1 MASRRRPPKRSCRTP
16 STASGESLGREAIE
30 TRSPGYVLRIDPG
43 AIDARRFERL
53 VRDAAPLP
61 PAERSAALG
70 DALALWRGTPF
81 ADLAFEPFLQAEIAR
96 LDEVR
101 LTALEDRLEAEVELG
116 RHDEAIAAA
125 TSLHSLHT
133 DRERVCR
140 LTMLALHRAGRQQD
154 ALDTYEATRRALD
167 EQWGLEPSPETRA
180 LQMMILTQDPA
191 IASSQPV
198 RRAVGA
204 VRRPVSLL
212 LVEPLLDDDLELEL
226 AGAAFED
233 VRTAAGD
240 VAARHGGLVSPESG
254 VELVVAFG
262 VDGAHEDDVVRA
274 ARAAVELREI
284 LRGHDVPARYA
295 VGTGRVLVWDS
306 NPVLV
311 GAVLGRTRRALHD
324 AEADD
329 VQLTAVAARV
339 GGDAFDLDV
348 DGRLLAVRSTRPLPA
363 STPAP
368 LVDRTDELAA
378 LHAAFDA
385 VVATARPRH
394 VVVVGEAGIGKSR
407 LVEAFAD
414 EVPAVVLRAACV
426 SYGEGIS
433 FLPLLDLWDGAAEID
448 DGVPPLGELASADA
462 AFAAARALVE
472 HFTRSGPVVVVLDDM
487 HWAVPTFL
495 DLVEYVVRTVD
506 GPLFV
511 VSMTRPELLEQR
523 PSWREGAIGLTQL
536 TAEDARRLVD
546 ALPERDAVDDELALT
561 ILGAAEGV
569 PLFLEQL
576 VAHAVHSGWSDD
588 DRVPVDARRSPR
600 EPHRR
605 ARARR
610 ARRALPG
617 GGRGSRVLRRGRAG
631 ASPRSR
637 SCGSWTAVSRRSPGT
652 GSCGRAPAS
661 TSSCTRSSAGRRTSR
676 SGVPSARRCTR
687 VSRDGWPARARPT
700 RSSARTSNAPRPTR
714 PPGAIA
720 THWSREAAE
729 RLGGA
734 GFRAL
739 MASDHAAA
747 ANLLGRAA
755 SLLPED
761 DPARMELE
769 CSLARR
775 FAAWASPTSGPPSSK
790 ASSSEPSDAGERRLE
805 LRAEVELVH
814 SETGGRYRLAGSTRF
829 ELLEDALAVFQE
841 TGDTLGLRPCGATPT
856 PRSSETGRGAPMP
869 PSCT

>member
-1 MASRRRPPKRSCRTP
+1 MEVLLLGPLEVRS
-16 STASGESLGREAIE
+16 SGERLPLGGPRQRALLADLALHAGSVVSMDTLLDDLWHGEPPATAEAVVQNAVHRLRGSLGREAIE

-43 AIDARRFERL
+43 AIDAKRFERL

-233 VRTAAGD
+233 VRKAAGN

-254 VELVVAFG
+254 LVLVVAFG

-284 LRGHDVPARYA
+284 LRGQDVRARYA

-329 VQLTAVAARV
+329 VQLTEVAAGV

-348 DGRLLAVRSTRPLPA
+348 AGRRTRPR
-363 STPAP
+363 
-368 LVDRTDELAA
+368 RT
-378 LHAAFDA
+378 
-385 VVATARPRH
+385 
-394 VVVVGEAGIGKSR
+394 
-407 LVEAFAD
+407 
-414 EVPAVVLRAACV
+414 
-426 SYGEGIS
+426 
-433 FLPLLDLWDGAAEID
+433 
-448 DGVPPLGELASADA
+448 
-462 AFAAARALVE
+462 
-472 HFTRSGPVVVVLDDM
+472 
-487 HWAVPTFL
+487 
-495 DLVEYVVRTVD
+495 
-506 GPLFV
+506 
-511 VSMTRPELLEQR
+511 
-523 PSWREGAIGLTQL
+523 
-536 TAEDARRLVD
+536 
-546 ALPERDAVDDELALT
+546 
-561 ILGAAEGV
+561 
-569 PLFLEQL
+569 
-576 VAHAVHSGWSDD
+576 
-588 DRVPVDARRSPR
+588 
-600 EPHRR
+600 RR
-605 ARARR
+605 AGRR
-610 ARRALPG
+610 ARRCGRRAARESTPG
-617 GGRGSRVLRRGRAG
+617 VG
-631 ASPRSR
+631 AS
-637 SCGSWTAVSRRSPGT
+637 T
-652 GSCGRAPAS
+652 
-661 TSSCTRSSAGRRTSR
+661 
-676 SGVPSARRCTR
+676 
-687 VSRDGWPARARPT
+687 
-700 RSSARTSNAPRPTR
+700 
-714 PPGAIA
+714 
-720 THWSREAAE
+720 E
-729 RLGGA
+729 R
-734 GFRAL
+734 
-739 MASDHAAA
+739 
-747 ANLLGRAA
+747 
-755 SLLPED
+755 
-761 DPARMELE
+761 
-769 CSLARR
+769 
-775 FAAWASPTSGPPSSK
+775 
-790 ASSSEPSDAGERRLE
+790 
-805 LRAEVELVH
+805 
-814 SETGGRYRLAGSTRF
+814 
-829 ELLEDALAVFQE
+829 
-841 TGDTLGLRPCGATPT
+841 
-856 PRSSETGRGAPMP
+856 
-869 PSCT
+869 

>member
-1 MASRRRPPKRSCRTP
+1 
-16 STASGESLGREAIE
+16 
-30 TRSPGYVLRIDPG
+30 
-43 AIDARRFERL
+43 
-53 VRDAAPLP
+53 
-61 PAERSAALG
+61 
-70 DALALWRGTPF
+70 
-81 ADLAFEPFLQAEIAR
+81 
-96 LDEVR
+96 
-101 LTALEDRLEAEVELG
+101 
-116 RHDEAIAAA
+116 
-125 TSLHSLHT
+125 
-133 DRERVCR
+133 
-140 LTMLALHRAGRQQD
+140 
-154 ALDTYEATRRALD
+154 
-167 EQWGLEPSPETRA
+167 
-180 LQMMILTQDPA
+180 MMILTQNPA
-191 IASSQPV
+191 IAPSQPV
-198 RRAVGA
+198 SRAVGA

-284 LRGHDVPARYA
+284 LRGRGVPARYA
-295 VGTGRVLVWDS
+295 VGTGRVLVWDA

-368 LVDRTDELAA
+368 LVDRSDELAA

-414 EVPAVVLRAACV
+414 DVPAVVLRAACV

-433 FLPLLDLWDGAAEID
+433 FLPLLDLGRRGRRRSTTAL
-448 DGVPPLGELASADA
+448 PPLGELTSADA
-462 AFAAARALVE
+462 AFAAAGALLE

-506 GPLFV
+506 GPLLV

-523 PSWREGAIGLTQL
+523 PSWREGAIGLRPAVVRGR
-536 TAEDARRLVD
+536 TAPRRRVARARSGRRDARGLDPRAPPRAFRSSSSSSRRTPRSPVCRRTTACRRRSTRCSRAGSTRSSPASETCSR
-546 ALPERDAVDDELALT
+546 ALPS
-561 ILGAAEGV
+561 
-569 PLFLEQL
+569 Q
-576 VAHAVHSGWSDD
+576 VAGSPSSSSA
-588 DRVPVDARRSPR
+588 RSPR
-600 EPHRR
+600 TPELRELDGRLASLARHRLVR
-605 ARARR
+605 PTARR
-610 ARRALPG
+610 ARVRAPSRPPG
-617 GGRGSRVLRRGRAG
+617 GVSRDRAPRARGHARAARAMAGRRGRGRRGRRRAPRACG
-631 ASPRSR
+631 GRLDSRERSR
-637 SCGSWTAVSRRSPGT
+637 
-652 GSCGRAPAS
+652 
-661 TSSCTRSSAGRRTSR
+661 
-676 SGVPSARRCTR
+676 
-687 VSRDGWPARARPT
+687 RDGP
-700 RSSARTSNAPRPTR
+700 RT
-714 PPGAIA
+714 
-720 THWSREAAE
+720 AAE
-729 RLGGA
+729 LLGSA

-739 MASDHAAA
+739 MAADHAAA
-747 ANLLGRAA
+747 ANLLGRASA
-755 SLLPED
+755 LLPDD

-769 CSLARR
+769 CLPGAGTPGPRRRRRARHAPPER
-775 FAAWASPTSGPPSSK
+775 RRSGRDERASV
-790 ASSSEPSDAGERRLE
+790 ASSSVPRSSWCTRSSRRGRSRPS
-805 LRAEVELVH
+805 
-814 SETGGRYRLAGSTRF
+814 
-829 ELLEDALAVFQE
+829 
-841 TGDTLGLRPCGATPT
+841 T
-856 PRSSETGRGAPMP
+856 PRSS
-869 PSCT
+869 